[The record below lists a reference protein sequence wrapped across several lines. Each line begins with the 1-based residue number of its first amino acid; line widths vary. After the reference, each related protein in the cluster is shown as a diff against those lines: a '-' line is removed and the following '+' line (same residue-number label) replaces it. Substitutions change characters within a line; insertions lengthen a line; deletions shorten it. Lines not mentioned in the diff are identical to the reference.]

1 MNPSTTISR
10 SKGLKGSIKDA
21 RQRFRFE
28 LLAEALWIGVYFL
41 LIAAPV
47 VLLMLGS
54 TPRGGG
60 FWWDFS
66 MGLGFSGLAMLGI
79 QFVLI
84 ARFRG
89 VCAPFG
95 TDIIYYFH
103 RWAAVGATVLIAA
116 HYLILRVGFGESLGT
131 ANVLQAPWH
140 MTAGR
145 VALML
150 FVTIIVTSIFRK
162 QLRIEYDWWRIV
174 HGVLSA
180 TAVALAILHIRGV
193 GYYTASP
200 VRAGFW
206 TAYSVIWLVVLLY
219 LRLGKPLLLL
229 QKPYRITNIRP
240 ECGDSWTV
248 TVKPSKAAGIRFS
261 PGQFAW
267 LTLGSSP
274 FAGKEHPFS
283 FSGSAEMEDELQ
295 FTIKELGDF
304 TRTVKNF
311 KGGEVAYVD
320 GPHGIFTPDRT
331 PGAAGFVFIAGGVGI
346 APMMSILRTLA
357 ERGDERPMVL
367 IYGNSSWERVIF
379 REDLEGLR
387 QKLKLRIVHVLQ
399 SAPKGWHGEKGII
412 TSELIQRALGEEER
426 AYEYFICGPAG
437 MLSAARRCLKALR
450 IPSRRIRWEHF
461 EMA

>member
-1 MNPSTTISR
+1 MSSSVPISR
-10 SKGLKGSIKDA
+10 VMSQKRGDRGGFA
-21 RQRFRFE
+21 FGR
-28 LLAEALWIGVYFL
+28 LAEALWIGLYFL

-47 VLLMLGS
+47 VLLMLGP

-66 MGLGFSGLAMLGI
+66 MGLGFTGLAMLGV
-79 QFVLI
+79 QFVLT

-103 RWAAVGATVLIAA
+103 RWAAVGAALIAA
-116 HYLILRVGFGESLGT
+116 HYLILRFGYGESLGT
-131 ANVLQAPWH
+131 ANVLKAPWH

-145 VALML
+145 IALIL

-180 TAVALAILHIRGV
+180 AAVVLAILHVRGV

-200 VRAGFW
+200 VRTGFW
-206 TAYSVIWLVVLLY
+206 TGYSVIWLLVLLY

-229 QKPYRITNIRP
+229 RKPYRVSDIRA

-248 TVKPSKAAGIRFS
+248 TVKPSKAAGIRFA

-274 FAGKEHPFS
+274 FAGREHPFS
-283 FSGSAEMEDELQ
+283 FSGSAEVEDELQ

-304 TRTVKNF
+304 TRTIKNF
-311 KGGEVAYVD
+311 KAGDVAYVD
-320 GPHGIFTPDRT
+320 GPHGIFTPDGMR
-331 PGAAGFVFIAGGVGI
+331 AAVGFVFIAGGVGI

-357 ERGDERPMVL
+357 DRGDERPMVL
-367 IYGNSSWERVIF
+367 IYGNSSWDRVIF

-387 QKLKLRIVHVLQ
+387 KRLKLRIVHVLQ
-399 SAPKGWHGEKGII
+399 SPPKGWHGENGMI
-412 TSELIQRALGEEER
+412 TPELIQRALGEEER
-426 AYEYFICGPAG
+426 LYEYFICGPVG
-437 MLSAARRCLKALR
+437 MLSVVRGCLKALR